1 MRRILL
7 VEDEPVLRETYQI
20 ILSTQPYICDVA
32 TDGKMALE
40 LCAKNDYDLIL
51 LDLMMPI
58 MNGIEFLEN
67 YDKLEEMKSRIVI
80 LSNLSSGAELDRAY
94 DLGVQKN
101 LVKSDLSPKD
111 LINAIRYDIEVNS

>member
-58 MNGIEFLEN
+58 MNGVEFLEH
-67 YDKLEEMKSRIVI
+67 YDKLEEMKSRIII

-101 LVKSDLSPKD
+101 LVKSDLSPTD

>member
-1 MRRILL
+1 MRRILI

-32 TDGKMALE
+32 TDGKMALDM
-40 LCAKNDYDLIL
+40 CAKTDYDLIL

-58 MNGIEFLEN
+58 MSGVEFLEN
-67 YDKLEEMKSRIVI
+67 YDKLDEMKSRIII
-80 LSNLSSGAELDRAY
+80 LSNLSSGTELDRAY

-111 LINAIRYDIEVNS
+111 LIHAIRYDLEINS